1 MVDGAQSG
9 PGGIVHRI
17 GSSVG
22 QQREGIRNA
31 LSMLAAAQRR
41 RFLVASGLQATLGL
55 LDTVGI
61 VMMGLVAAV
70 LASGLDPGRMPSY
83 VRTVLEFT
91 GLGGLT
97 LIQSAAVLG
106 ALAVGVMLAKSI
118 LGIFFTRFLY
128 RFLAQQQ
135 AQVSERLVRA
145 FLNQPLLFVQGW
157 STAQAQYA
165 LTSGVGLG
173 VVITLG
179 GASSALAELFLFAVV
194 AVVLVFVDPLL
205 SLLVAGV
212 FAAAAVLLV
221 LTFGRRTSRDAASF
235 RESTVRMDTMV
246 FDALSTY
253 REAMVLNRRDSFAR
267 RFTRLAQTNAE
278 TNADM
283 QFVLEVPK
291 YLLEALLVVVAFLLA
306 LFQLGTKEFPA
317 AAATVALFLTAGF
330 RLIPSMLRFQ
340 AAETNVRRGIEGA
353 RPTFALARV
362 LHSEFQETQPLAA
375 ESRAVTRLREQVE
388 TGHQGFEAAVVV
400 DQVTFSY
407 PGSTAPALVDI
418 SLMARPGASI
428 ALVGTTGAGK
438 STLADVIL
446 GVLQPDEGSVHV
458 SGVDPVTAIQRW
470 SGAVAYVPQAV
481 ALVDG
486 TIRENVALGLPESAI
501 DDEWVWS
508 ALRQAHLADFLQS
521 GREALNT
528 VVGERGVRLSGGQ
541 RQRLGIA
548 RALFTKPLVL
558 VMDEATSALDAET
571 EDAITR
577 TLRDLEGQVTTITV
591 AHRLATVRF
600 ADELLFMRDGVIVAR
615 GSFEEVRA
623 QEPDFARQAKLLG
636 L

>member
-1 MVDGAQSG
+1 M
-9 PGGIVHRI
+9 R
-17 GSSVG
+17 SSIG
-22 QQREGIRNA
+22 QQRDGIRDA

-41 RFLVASGLQATLGL
+41 RFVIASGLQATLGL

-83 VRTVLEFT
+83 VSTVLEFT

-135 AQVSERLVRA
+135 AEVSERLVRA

-205 SLLVAGV
+205 SLLVAGI
-212 FAAAAVLLV
+212 FAVAAVLLV

-267 RFTRLAQTNAE
+267 RFTRLAQTNAD

-291 YLLEALLVVVAFLLA
+291 YLLEGLLVVVAFLLA

-353 RPTFALARV
+353 RPTFALARA
-362 LHSEFQETQPLAA
+362 LDSEIRETQPLPA
-375 ESRAVTRLREQVE
+375 ESRAVTRLREQAE

-400 DQVTFSY
+400 DRVSFSY
-407 PGSTAPALVDI
+407 PGSATRALADV
-418 SLMARPGASI
+418 SLSASPGASI

-458 SGVDPVTAIQRW
+458 SGVDPVSAVQRW
-470 SGAVAYVPQAV
+470 SGAIAYVPQAV

-486 TIRENVALGLPESAI
+486 TIRENVALGLPQSAI

-528 VVGERGVRLSGGQ
+528 VVGERGVKLSGGQ

-548 RALFTKPLVL
+548 RALFTRPLVL